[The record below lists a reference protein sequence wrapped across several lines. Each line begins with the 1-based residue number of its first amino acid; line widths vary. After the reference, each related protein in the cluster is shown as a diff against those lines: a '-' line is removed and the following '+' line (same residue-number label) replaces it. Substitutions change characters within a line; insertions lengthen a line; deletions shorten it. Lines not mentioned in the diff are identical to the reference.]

1 MLKSNDCFWS
11 ELPFVTEDN
20 ITAALSEIL
29 SFETLLPSLLKL
41 QKVDLIDVDGA
52 ILIYNHLIHLCDDSV
67 EQAESLLVMSY
78 FGHLS
83 EENLSP
89 LPKPSCSA
97 LDLLLI
103 ELSNFQ
109 LTRATEAK
117 YLDSKWKKCSNM
129 ITSLSKESC
138 VWLLKNWLISLTA
151 CDLSIMIS
159 LTFENRNE
167 TVSPGNILMLT
178 PDLGINYS
186 LKVVECDP
194 KPPHKLRNRLQRE
207 KLLAKCC
214 QENYF

>member
-1 MLKSNDCFWS
+1 M
-11 ELPFVTEDN
+11 TEDN

-109 LTRATEAK
+109 LTRAT
-117 YLDSKWKKCSNM
+117 
-129 ITSLSKESC
+129 
-138 VWLLKNWLISLTA
+138 
-151 CDLSIMIS
+151 
-159 LTFENRNE
+159 
-167 TVSPGNILMLT
+167 
-178 PDLGINYS
+178 
-186 LKVVECDP
+186 
-194 KPPHKLRNRLQRE
+194 
-207 KLLAKCC
+207 
-214 QENYF
+214 